1 MSCIT
6 YVLSYSFGCVSLL
19 NNSPYELVV
28 AIPAG
33 KDRGHTLATI
43 SIEYEWKPPR
53 CSNCLVFAHT
63 SDNCPTLHKE
73 TPVAT
78 NGFTVVQKK
87 KSGKANQNQ
96 KKKQIEG
103 IRLTKSAL

>member
-1 MSCIT
+1 W
-6 YVLSYSFGCVSLL
+6 
-19 NNSPYELVV
+19 
-28 AIPAG
+28 

-73 TPVAT
+73 KPVAT
-78 NGFTVVQKK
+78 NKDNADGFTVVQKK

-96 KKKQIEG
+96 
-103 IRLTKSAL
+103 

>member
-1 MSCIT
+1 M
-6 YVLSYSFGCVSLL
+6 CVSSWGRSTYARVLIEVSAKNDL
-19 NNSPYELVV
+19 KDELVV
-28 AIPAG
+28 AIPAW

-73 TPVAT
+73 KPVAT
-78 NGFTVVQKK
+78 NKDNADGFTVVQKK

-96 KKKQIEG
+96 
-103 IRLTKSAL
+103 